1 MSNISELVI
10 SMTKEELADRRN
22 LKKVTALLYDAN
34 MENRLRGALAIGD
47 IARRSPEIIKKRW
60 KRIFYAFDDTMSC
73 WGVAEG
79 LGEIGRNM
87 PDLRGRIISL
97 LRRFKRDECSCQ
109 GFIWSVCRIGQV
121 ERERVRDLIPD
132 LIGFLSS
139 DNACMVGQSIWAI
152 GELGVKEAIDKIKG
166 FLDDKRQTW
175 LYDNDVVSVRSIGEI
190 AADALRK
197 LQSR

>member
-1 MSNISELVI
+1 MVKEPEDLKSLVDGAI
-10 SMTKEELADRRN
+10 KNHQKLRQITSF
-22 LKKVTALLYDAN
+22 LYDVDIEHRFIAAK
-34 MENRLRGALAIGD
+34 ALGE
-47 IARRSPEIIKKRW
+47 IARIKPEIIKKRW

-139 DNACMVGQSIWAI
+139 ENACMVGQSIWAI